1 MLFRSYTNQ
10 EGEHILSFGIG
21 HWEPQQF
28 PVYEYECITSGVWV
42 SNREGEENLLLRCYI
57 IDEFLATVKMCVVFK
72 GDTVTIVMHKFAEL
86 FLQEYEGFASG
97 SLETV

>member
-1 MLFRSYTNQ
+1 MIVFAAPKMVVFCLPGLFSTA
-10 EGEHILSFGIG
+10 
-21 HWEPQQF
+21 
-28 PVYEYECITSGVWV
+28 GVWV